1 MSKILLKVLMLVWMF
16 IGGLPFHPAQ
26 AASGTP
32 EAKMTATVIEF
43 SVRGDLHEQAGAIL
57 ADLMMSALAN
67 TGRFTLKDRLAL
79 SAAAKI
85 AKQQELGSTGLLD
98 PQTAAE
104 LGRRYGVDAVVTGG
118 VNKLGDLITVTAR
131 LIDTRTASLLRS
143 GQIQGRN
150 IDTIQIK
157 VNELAAMIT
166 TPPEPPQTYRLTV
179 RTQPAE
185 ASVRLLNSPIPYQ
198 PGVRLPPGS
207 YEIEIGQAGYIAS
220 RKSVRIDDRDVAID
234 VELEKIK
241 HGLTVRSEPADATVQ
256 VLGIPGAYQPGLQL
270 APGNYE
276 IEVTR
281 EGYVSRK
288 VPVRIANSDLTV
300 PVKLEKQPPPPAPE
314 QYHLTVQTDPAQATV
329 RLLNVKTPY
338 QPGVELLPG
347 EYTVEVSA
355 DGYESLKVPFKI
367 VNSDVTVPVKLV
379 KLPEPEKPALYR
391 LTVRP
396 DPSDAQ
402 IRILNIKPR
411 YEPGIE
417 LESGSYTVEVS
428 RSGYETRVLTVR
440 VANADVTMPVTLVKE
455 PEPEPPPSYRLT
467 VRADPPDAQ
476 IRILNIRPR
485 YEPGIQLE
493 PGRYTVEVSR
503 SGYQTKQFSVRMAN
517 ADVTMPVTLVKE
529 PEPVAPVQPP
539 QPVAPAKPPE
549 PATYRLTVRTDPSRA
564 RVRLVN
570 SPFTYRPG
578 VRLPPGEYTVEV
590 SRSSYETKQVSVR
603 IADRNVTESI
613 SLERI
618 VKATPPPTPTP
629 TPAPPPRA
637 GAWRIGSIQIDG
649 SITGVDRDEVQRVL
663 NRYVGQTVTRDSLL
677 NAAMQAYRTTGITL
691 NFVVRNATS
700 GSAQLQV
707 RVSRR
712 LRRTYESSIPLV
724 TRSQIE
730 RSGFDVSVE

>member
-1 MSKILLKVLMLVWMF
+1 MSKILLKGLMLVWMF
-16 IGGLPFHPAQ
+16 IGGLPFHLAQ

-143 GQIQGRN
+143 GQIQGKN

-198 PGVRLPPGS
+198 PGVRLPPGN
-207 YEIEIGQAGYIAS
+207 YEIEIGQTGYIAS
-220 RKSVRIDDRDVAID
+220 RKSVKIDDRDVTID
-234 VELEKIK
+234 VELEKTR
-241 HGLTVRSEPADATVQ
+241 HGLTVRPEPADATVRL
-256 VLGIPGAYQPGLQL
+256 LGVPGAYQPGMPL

-281 EGYVSRK
+281 DGYVSRK

-300 PVKLEKQPPPPAPE
+300 PVKLEKQPPPPPPE
-314 QYHLTVQTDPAQATV
+314 QYRLTVQTDPARATI
-329 RLLNVKTPY
+329 RLLNLKTPY
-338 QPGVELLPG
+338 QPGVELPPG

-355 DGYESLKVPFKI
+355 DGYESLKTPFKI

-379 KLPEPEKPALYR
+379 KLPEPQKPTLYR

-396 DPSDAQ
+396 NPSNAQ

-411 YEPGIE
+411 YEPGIQ
-417 LESGSYTVEVS
+417 LESGNYTVEVS
-428 RSGYETRVLTVR
+428 RSGYETQVLTVR
-440 VANADVTMPVTLVKE
+440 IANADVTMPVTLVKT
-455 PEPEPPPSYRLT
+455 PEPVAPVKPPEPIAPVKPPEPTTYRLT
-467 VRADPPDAQ
+467 VRADP
-476 IRILNIRPR
+476 
-485 YEPGIQLE
+485 
-493 PGRYTVEVSR
+493 SR
-503 SGYQTKQFSVRMAN
+503 S
-517 ADVTMPVTLVKE
+517 
-529 PEPVAPVQPP
+529 
-539 QPVAPAKPPE
+539 
-549 PATYRLTVRTDPSRA
+549 

-570 SPFTYRPG
+570 SSFTYRPG

-590 SRSSYETKQVSVR
+590 SRSGYETKQVSVR
-603 IADRNVTESI
+603 ITDRDVTESI
-613 SLERI
+613 SLEQMA
-618 VKATPPPTPTP
+618 KATPPTPAP
-629 TPAPPPRA
+629 TPATPAQP
-637 GAWRIGSIQIDG
+637 GVWRIGSIQIDG

-663 NRYVGQTVTRDSLL
+663 NRYMGQTVNRDSLL

-691 NFVVRNATS
+691 NFVVRNAAS
-700 GSAQLQV
+700 GSAQLQA

>member
-1 MSKILLKVLMLVWMF
+1 MSKILLKGLMLVWML
-16 IGGLPFHPAQ
+16 IGWLPFHLAQ

-98 PQTAAE
+98 PKTAAE
-104 LGRRYGVDAVVTGG
+104 LGRRYGVDAVVTGA

-198 PGVRLPPGS
+198 PGVRLPPGN
-207 YEIEIGQAGYIAS
+207 YEIEIGQTGYAAS
-220 RKSVRIDDRDVAID
+220 RKSVRIEDRDVAID
-234 VELEKIK
+234 VELEKTR
-241 HGLTVRSEPADATVQ
+241 HGLTIRPEPADATVRL
-256 VLGIPGAYQPGLQL
+256 LGVSGAYQPGMPL

-276 IEVTR
+276 IEVAR

-288 VPVRIANSDLTV
+288 VPVRIADSDLTV
-300 PVKLEKQPPPPAPE
+300 PVKLEKQPPPPPPE
-314 QYHLTVQTDPAQATV
+314 QYHLTVQTDPAQATI

-338 QPGVELLPG
+338 QPGMELPPG

-355 DGYESLKVPFKI
+355 DGYEPSKAPVKI
-367 VNSDVTVPVKLV
+367 INSDVTMPVKLV
-379 KLPEPEKPALYR
+379 KLPEPEKPTLYR

-396 DPSDAQ
+396 NPS
-402 IRILNIKPR
+402 N
-411 YEPGIE
+411 
-417 LESGSYTVEVS
+417 
-428 RSGYETRVLTVR
+428 
-440 VANADVTMPVTLVKE
+440 
-455 PEPEPPPSYRLT
+455 
-467 VRADPPDAQ
+467 AQ

-493 PGRYTVEVSR
+493 SGNYTVEVSRSGYETQVLTVRIVNADVTMPVTLVKTPEPEPPPSYRLTLRTDPADAQVRLLGIKPRYQPGIALEPGSYTVEVSR
-503 SGYQTKQFSVRMAN
+503 SGYQTQRLTVRIAN
-517 ADVTMPVTLVKE
+517 ADVIAPVTLIKE
-529 PEPVAPVQPP
+529 PEPVAPVQ
-539 QPVAPAKPPE
+539 PPE

-570 SPFTYRPG
+570 SSFTYRPG

-590 SRSSYETKQVSVR
+590 SRSGYETKQVSVR
-603 IADRNVTESI
+603 IANRDVTESI

-618 VKATPPPTPTP
+618 ATAAPPTPP
-629 TPAPPPRA
+629 TPAPAPPSQA

-649 SITGVDRDEVQRVL
+649 SITGVDRNEVQRVL
-663 NRYVGQTVTRDSLL
+663 NRYMGQTVNRDSLL

-691 NFVVRNATS
+691 SFVVRNAAS
-700 GSAQLQV
+700 GSAQLQA